1 MSANWQKAG
10 YKAADNLIRNLSN
23 VAADT
28 HSLQRVVRRW
38 VAMHSA
44 YSNKEEYDQGWRF
57 VRNRQEISLYIKV
70 QGIENAKWLARQLNK
85 AEAPN
90 EKLSHT
96 APTTT

>member
-1 MSANWQKAG
+1 MTPNDQ
-10 YKAADNLIRNLSN
+10 
-23 VAADT
+23 
-28 HSLQRVVRRW
+28 VRRW

-44 YSNKEEYDQGWRF
+44 YSSKEEYDQGWRW

-90 EKLSHT
+90 V
-96 APTTT
+96 